1 MPPKVKKEF
10 GVELASPVADI
21 FNSINK
27 SGEYPKQWKTEFVTP
42 IPKASPPQT
51 LDDLRN
57 ISLTAD
63 LSRDYDQF
71 LVQWLLPYIKPRF
84 DPGQFG
90 GLKGGSI
97 VQYLVVFFHFI
108 LSNLDKPNKSIIAA
122 MIDFSKGFNRLNH
135 NKIITRLSD
144 WGVPGWLLKIL
155 TSYLSNR
162 SMILRYKNEES
173 SEQYLP
179 GGGPQG
185 VTLGLIMFLV
195 EVNDAGMD
203 PPPPLPEPVQVGD
216 VACVPAPPP
225 GAMSEDELRIKYVD
239 DLTLAEVVELEN
251 LIHDDEMIGPRNFHD
266 RFGLKLPPDK
276 SRIQGRLKDL
286 ENYVVEHEM
295 MLNTR
300 KTKIIPFNFS
310 RTSDFE
316 PNITLDEN
324 RLDIIYQTKLLGVIC
339 TSDCKWKENTKNLVA
354 KANGKMWFLRRL
366 KVLGATEETRIDI
379 YKLFIR
385 SHLEFCAP
393 LWSGDLSRK
402 NCEDLERVQKTVCRI
417 ILGHKLGLYEEAIEQ
432 LQLEALEDRR
442 ALLCLKF
449 ARNCLD
455 NPSMNQFFEKGI
467 TTRTRTTYLE
477 PDARTKRFRNSSIP
491 FMIRLLNQS

>member
-1 MPPKVKKEF
+1 
-10 GVELASPVADI
+10 
-21 FNSINK
+21 
-27 SGEYPKQWKTEFVTP
+27 
-42 IPKASPPQT
+42 
-51 LDDLRN
+51 
-57 ISLTAD
+57 
-63 LSRDYDQF
+63 
-71 LVQWLLPYIKPRF
+71 
-84 DPGQFG
+84 
-90 GLKGGSI
+90 
-97 VQYLVVFFHFI
+97 
-108 LSNLDKPNKSIIAA
+108 
-122 MIDFSKGFNRLNH
+122 
-135 NKIITRLSD
+135 
-144 WGVPGWLLKIL
+144 
-155 TSYLSNR
+155 
-162 SMILRYKNEES
+162 
-173 SEQYLP
+173 
-179 GGGPQG
+179 
-185 VTLGLIMFLV
+185 
-195 EVNDAGMD
+195 
-203 PPPPLPEPVQVGD
+203 
-216 VACVPAPPP
+216 
-225 GAMSEDELRIKYVD
+225 
-239 DLTLAEVVELEN
+239 
-251 LIHDDEMIGPRNFHD
+251 
-266 RFGLKLPPDK
+266 
-276 SRIQGRLKDL
+276 
-286 ENYVVEHEM
+286 M

-366 KVLGATEETRIDI
+366 KVLGATEETLIDI

-385 SHLEFCAP
+385 SYLEFCAP

-417 ILGHKLGLYEEAIEQ
+417 ILGHKPGSYEEAIEQ